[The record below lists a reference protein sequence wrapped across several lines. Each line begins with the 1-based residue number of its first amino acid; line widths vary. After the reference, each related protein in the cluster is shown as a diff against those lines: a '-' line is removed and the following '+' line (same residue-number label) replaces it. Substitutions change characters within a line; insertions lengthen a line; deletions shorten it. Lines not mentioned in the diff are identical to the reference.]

1 VFSFLNKFKYLD
13 VPLLAATFLLVLS
26 GAAILYATTLPG
38 DSKSI
43 FYRQIA
49 FLGAGLLAFLF
60 LSFFDYHRLAKLN
73 RAIYVFC
80 VLVLTYLLAFGTLVH
95 GGKRWLNI
103 AFLGF
108 QPAELA
114 KFAVILGLAR
124 LLYLKRGE
132 INSFGTFLWSFVYA
146 LIPAI
151 LVAVEP
157 DLGSA
162 IIILSIWV
170 GIILLSPIKKKF
182 LVVLFLALTL
192 MAGGVWKFYL
202 KDFQKGRIQIFLNPS
217 LDPKGRGYNVRQATI
232 SVGSGQLLG
241 RGLGKGVQ
249 SQQKFLPERQTDF
262 IFAAAGEEI
271 GFFGCISLICLYFFL
286 CLRLLQILR
295 NAKDDLGMYIAGGV
309 FFFFFFHVVI
319 NIGMNIGILPVT
331 GIPLPFV
338 SAGGSSLVVC
348 FMCLGVAQNVSLQ
361 SKALRF

>member
-1 VFSFLNKFKYLD
+1 MFSFLSRYKYLD
-13 VPLLAATFLLVLS
+13 VPLLAATFLLVLA
-26 GAAILYATTLPG
+26 GEAILYATTLSQ

-43 FYRQIA
+43 FYHQMA
-49 FLGAGLLAFLF
+49 FLGVGVFGFFFLC
-60 LSFFDYHRLAKLN
+60 FFDYHRLAKLN
-73 RAIYVFC
+73 RAVYVLC
-80 VLVLTYLLAFGTLVH
+80 VLVLSYLLIFGTLTH

-103 AFLGF
+103 GFLGF

-114 KFAVILGLAR
+114 KFAVILGLGR

-132 INSFGTFLWSFVYA
+132 INSLSTFLWSFVYA
-146 LIPAI
+146 LIPTA
-151 LVAVEP
+151 LVALEP
-157 DLGSA
+157 DLGSS
-162 IIILSIWV
+162 IIILGIWV
-170 GIILLSPIKKKF
+170 GVILLSPIKKKF
-182 LVVLFLALTL
+182 LAALFIILAL

-202 KDFQKGRIQIFLNPS
+202 KDFQHDRILIFLNPS

-271 GFFGCISLICLYFFL
+271 GFLGCITLIGLYFFL
-286 CLRLLQILR
+286 CLRLLQILKF
-295 NAKDDLGMYIAGGV
+295 AKDDLGMYIVGGV
-309 FFFFFFHVVI
+309 FFFFFFHIVI

-338 SAGGSSLVVC
+338 SAGGSSLVIC
-348 FMCLGVAQNVSLQ
+348 FLCLGVAQNISLQ